1 MINQD
6 DNKDSIEEITAQSND
21 DSVLNSPEIVTNSL
35 KKNKTFNIVC
45 ILSLIWN
52 IFILIAFCL
61 SYFFMVATY
70 FGLSHEDML
79 SVLILLFCT
88 AICGII
94 IYSLLLS
101 ILGAYKMIKG
111 DGKGYSYFM
120 QGNGI
125 FLVCIVL
132 AIFGI
137 IKDGRDFNLYH
148 IAFFIISAIFRLIF
162 REYKNKLMNL

>member
-125 FLVCIVL
+125 SLVCIVL
-132 AIFGI
+132 AVFGNENHGHN
-137 IKDGRDFNLYH
+137 IKSVL
-148 IAFFIISAIFRLIF
+148 ALFIISAIFRLIF
-162 REYKNKLMNL
+162 KEYKNKLMNV

>member
-52 IFILIAFCL
+52 NICL
-61 SYFFMVATY
+61 VTVCSGFYIGAKNY
-70 FGLSHEDML
+70 FGITHKDQALNIGFIFAT
-79 SVLILLFCT
+79 V
-88 AICGII
+88 GIGI
-94 IYSLLLS
+94 MIYSFWLS
-101 ILGAYKMIKG
+101 ILGVYKMIKG
-111 DGKGYSYFM
+111 DGKGYRFFM

-125 FLVCIVL
+125 FLVIMAISILNDDTGL
-132 AIFGI
+132 AIAVVI
-137 IKDGRDFNLYH
+137 ILT
-148 IAFFIISAIFRLIF
+148 IFRLIF